1 MTKPLN
7 IGLIG
12 SKFMGRTHSN
22 AYLKAGKFF
31 DLPRDPVMHTLAA
44 RNLAET
50 RAFADRWGWRHA
62 TDDWKAMANDPEID
76 LVDIG
81 TPNHVHHEQALA
93 ALEAGKHVACEKP
106 LANTL
111 DAARE
116 MVTAAKKAASGKR
129 KQKTFVWYNYRRCPA
144 LAFAHQLVKAGKLG
158 RLYHIRGFYLQ
169 DWAGPDTPMLWRF
182 QGDKAGSGA
191 LGDLCAHSIDAAR
204 FVTGDEFVSVNGA
217 ILKTFIK
224 ERAVLEGGAGGEIAG
239 RGAKT
244 KKTKKARSTVDDAA
258 LFTAEFKGG
267 AVATFEATRLSTG
280 DKNGNKLEV
289 HGEKGAIKF
298 NFERMAELQWYDN
311 TLPEKEQG
319 WSTINV
325 SNGGAGH
332 PYAEAWW
339 PTAHAIGYEH
349 GFINQAADMI
359 KVLGH
364 QKPVVPIPDFADAY
378 QTQRVLEAVI
388 QSAKHRCPVKLSEIK

>member
-1 MTKPLN
+1 MPRPLN

-22 AYLKAGKFF
+22 AYLKAAKFF
-31 DLPRDPVMHTLAA
+31 DLPRLPVMHTIAA

-50 RAFADRWGWRHA
+50 QAFAERWGWQHA
-62 TDDWKAMANDPEID
+62 SDDWKAMVNNPDID

-81 TPNHVHHEQALA
+81 TPNHVHHEQALE
-93 ALEAGKHVACEKP
+93 ALAAGKHVACEKP

-116 MVTAAKKAASGKR
+116 MVQAAKKAKG
-129 KQKTFVWYNYRRCPA
+129 QKTFVWYNYRRCPA
-144 LAFAHQLVKAGKLG
+144 LAFAHQLVKSGKLG
-158 RLYHIRGFYLQ
+158 RLYHVRGFYLQ

-204 FVTGDEFVSVNGA
+204 FVTGDEFANVNGA

-224 ERAVLEGGAGGEIAG
+224 ERTVLEAGAGGEISG
-239 RGAKT
+239 RGAST
-244 KKTKKARSTVDDAA
+244 KKTKKAKSTVDDAA
-258 LFTAEFKGG
+258 LFTAELKGG

-298 NFERMAELQWYDN
+298 NFERMAELEWFDN
-311 TLPEKEQG
+311 TLPEELQG
-319 WSTINV
+319 WTTINV
-325 SNGGAGH
+325 SNGDAGH

-339 PTAHAIGYEH
+339 PTAHSIGYEH
-349 GFINQAADMI
+349 GFINQAADMV
-359 KVLGH
+359 KVLSNR
-364 QKPVVPIPDFADAY
+364 KPVVPIPDFADAY
-378 QTQRVLEAVI
+378 ETQRVLEAVA
-388 QSAKHRCPVKLSEIK
+388 QSAKHRTTVKLSEIK